1 MKKIV
6 VFNVIVFFMF
16 VILMVYYISLYND
29 ISKNLVR
36 LHVISNSNSSEDI
49 GVKFMVRDNILNNVR
64 EKINISSKREDV
76 LKALPEFEKSA
87 NNLLKKT
94 GVDYGARV
102 VYGEADIP
110 RKEYN
115 GIVLPAGDYKAIKV
129 ILGEGKGENWWCVA
143 YPPLCFTESVMG
155 GISKEGEE
163 ILKVSMDYN
172 SYKMITSDVKYELK
186 IIEIAKKVMNMI
198 K

>member
-1 MKKIV
+1 MKKIIT
-6 VFNVIVFFMF
+6 FNVIVFLVF
-16 VILMVYYISLYND
+16 VISIVYYISLYND

-36 LHVISNSNSSEDI
+36 LHVISNSNSNEDI
-49 GVKFMVRDNILNNVR
+49 GVKFMVRDNILDDVR

-87 NNLLKKT
+87 NNLLEKAE
-94 GVDYGARV
+94 VDYGAMV
-102 VYGEADIP
+102 VYGETDIP